1 MSIRNKIVILFTAVA
16 ATITLLLSVFIYIFT
31 GKFIESNY
39 FERMEVR
46 AGVAG
51 KAYFDANDHNV
62 AFYNEIRQYH
72 LQRLPNEKEYMFPYP
87 VPDSI
92 NVPAG
97 FIIQHLED
105 RKMITNRI
113 KDNYYLST
121 LYTHNGNNYAVLL
134 SAWNK
139 QGGELQ
145 ANLLHNLII
154 GFIVATSLVFLL
166 SLLLSK
172 ELISP
177 IRHVIE
183 NARRI
188 SASNL
193 HLRLQKKGKDEM
205 ADLTQTFN
213 DMLDRLETAFETQ
226 SNFLNKAAHELRTPL
241 TAIIGEAELALNK
254 PRTQEEYSNA
264 LRIIS
269 REAEQLK
276 HHTSSLLELAQAGY
290 NSKEPFMTSLRVDEL
305 LFSVKRIIDFTEP
318 TNKVQIYL
326 DQMPEI
332 EDRITIT
339 GNINLLKLALANII
353 QNACKYSDGGSVFVS
368 LTANPTH
375 CVITVK
381 DNGIGIPEK
390 ELKYIFDPFFRASN
404 TTYYKGYG
412 VGLPLAQKIIRLH
425 RGELFYTSVQNTGT
439 TVIIHFPLIVSNY

>member
-1 MSIRNKIVILFTAVA
+1 MSIRNKIVILFTAVT
-16 ATITLLLSVFIYIFT
+16 ATIALLLSLFIYIFT
-31 GKFIESNY
+31 GRFIESNY
-39 FERMEVR
+39 FQRMEVR

-51 KAYFDANDHNV
+51 KAYLDANDHNV
-62 AFYNEIRQYH
+62 EFYNEIRQYH
-72 LQRLPNEKEYMFPYP
+72 LQRLPNEKEYIYTLPI
-87 VPDSI
+87 PDSI
-92 NVPAG
+92 TIPPE
-97 FIIQHLED
+97 FIIDGLKE
-105 RKMITNRI
+105 RKVVSNKI

-121 LYTHNGNNYAVLL
+121 LYTHNGEDYAVLV
-134 SAWNK
+134 SAWNR
-139 QGGELQ
+139 QGSQLQ
-145 ANLLHNLII
+145 ANLLNNLII
-154 GFIVATSLVFLL
+154 GFVVSTGLVFIL

-177 IRHVIE
+177 IRHIIE

-264 LRIIS
+264 LRVIS

-290 NSKEPFMTSLRVDEL
+290 NTKEPFMTSLRMDEL
-305 LFSVKRIIDFTEP
+305 LFSVKRIIDFTDP
-318 TNKVQIYL
+318 ANKVQMHL
-326 DQMPEI
+326 DQLPDI
-332 EDRITIT
+332 EDRLMIS
-339 GNINLLKLALANII
+339 GNVNLLKLALVNII
-353 QNACKYSDGGSVFVS
+353 QNACKYSDGGNVVVS
-368 LTANPTH
+368 LTADNTH
-375 CVITVK
+375 CIVTVK

-404 TTYYKGYG
+404 TSPYKGYG

-425 RGELFYTSVQNTGT
+425 RGELFYTSVQHAGT
-439 TVIIHFPLIVSNY
+439 TVVIQFPLITS